1 MYLVYDVGGTFIKYA
16 LMEGDGGIVK
26 KDKLPTPVK
35 PGQGVDDFVRTIGDI
50 FDSCIGEYNIE
61 GIAMDLPGQIDVERG
76 IVYGGGGLKYLDGV
90 ALGSLISNRCQGL
103 PVAME
108 NDGKCA
114 ALAEVWKGN
123 AADCQDACVLVF
135 GTGIGGGV
143 IKDRRIHRGNRLVAG
158 ELSYFLGDMTRAQA
172 ENIETSEQIEG
183 IEETMEKLPFIASAR
198 LATTGMTRKVARAK
212 GLSMEEVNGV
222 KIYQWALEGDKEI
235 QEMLED
241 WYFQIAH
248 MCCSIYVV
256 YDPDIILIG
265 GGISAQPLFV
275 EGIKR
280 YVEKLRK
287 ISNVF
292 KGMRVEKC
300 RFLNDS
306 NLLGALFNYKQ
317 QYERYQYDN

>member
-16 LMEGDGGIVK
+16 LMEGSGEIVK

-35 PGQGVDDFVRTIGDI
+35 QGQGLEDFVRTIGDI
-50 FDSCIGEYNIE
+50 YDACCIEYDIE

-76 IVYGGGGLKYLDGV
+76 IVYGGGGLKYLDKV
-90 ALGSLISNRCQGL
+90 ALGDIISKRCNGL
-103 PVAME
+103 HVALE

-123 AADCQDACVLVF
+123 AADCQDAYVIVF
-135 GTGIGGGV
+135 GTGLGGGM
-143 IKDRRIHRGNRLVAG
+143 IKDRKIHRGNRMIAG
-158 ELSYFLGDMTRAQA
+158 ELSYFIGDMTREQA

-183 IEETMEKLPFIASAR
+183 IENTLEKLPFISSAR
-198 LATTGMTRKVARAK
+198 LATAGMTLKVAKAK
-212 GLSMEEVNGV
+212 GLPMEEVNGV
-222 KIYQWALEGDKEI
+222 KIYQWAAEGDKAV

-241 WYFQIAH
+241 WYFRIAQ
-248 MCCSIYVV
+248 MCCSIYAI

-265 GGISAQPLFV
+265 GGISAQPLFI
-275 EGIKR
+275 EGIQR

-287 ISNVF
+287 ISNIF
-292 KGMRVEKC
+292 KGMRVENC

-317 QYERYQYDN
+317 LYEEV